1 MDWLLI
7 VLRIVHVGS
16 AMAWFGGA
24 FIGSFFL
31 FPAAQALGPAG
42 QPFMD
47 YLTKRRRMGVYFPI
61 VATLAIVSGATLYW
75 RDSSGLASA
84 WISSPSGLAFA
95 IGGLAAI
102 VAFVGGLILV
112 GPSVAE
118 QTAVRNEL
126 AARYRHAE
134 RHPTRTSR
142 AGRSTDATR
151 HSDRPAAD
159 PRGGADDGDRSVSLN
174 GCRAAGATEPGV
186 VHPISEAATS
196 PSS

>member
-102 VAFVGGLILV
+102 VAFVGLLKSTKRVSFASGTVSPNLV
-112 GPSVAE
+112 MAMLPELDPAPIVSVPLRD
-118 QTAVRNEL
+118 V
-126 AARYRHAE
+126 
-134 RHPTRTSR
+134 
-142 AGRSTDATR
+142 
-151 HSDRPAAD
+151 
-159 PRGGADDGDRSVSLN
+159 
-174 GCRAAGATEPGV
+174 
-186 VHPISEAATS
+186 
-196 PSS
+196 